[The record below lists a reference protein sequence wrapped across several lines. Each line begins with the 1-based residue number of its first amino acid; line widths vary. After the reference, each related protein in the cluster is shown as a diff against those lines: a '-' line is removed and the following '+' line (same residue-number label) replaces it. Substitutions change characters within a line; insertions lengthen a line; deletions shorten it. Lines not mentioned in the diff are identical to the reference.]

1 VAALIARHSAAVL
14 KEAAMFASLVQRL
27 RVPFRRKR
35 CPECGRKVRE
45 TYCDVCGYDLV
56 EQARNTIVPGRRLV

>member
-1 VAALIARHSAAVL
+1 
-14 KEAAMFASLVQRL
+14 MFASLIK
-27 RVPFRRKR
+27 RVSAPFRRQR

-56 EQARNTIVPGRRLV
+56 EKTRAKLPSRPVI